1 MGVHEVRRKLADGTT
16 VFYRYAWR
24 GGPRIHADPDTHE
37 YLVEYAKLTRDR
49 EESKRDGLLPG
60 LIYVYRQSAAYTKLS
75 DATKRSYDAAIDE
88 IEAEFV
94 EFPISAISQRGAR
107 STFLEWRDQFLDTPR
122 KADMLI
128 TVLAR
133 ILSVAH
139 DRELIER
146 NPLEKVEKL
155 SAGTRRD
162 TIWTD
167 AQVAKFKA
175 VAGPKLALAIDLARW
190 TGQRQGDLLALTWSA
205 YDGTHISL
213 RQSKTGRQV
222 RVKVSGE
229 LKAVLD
235 STPREAATILTT
247 ARGTPARGAD
257 GQRRSVVRSWT
268 SDGFRASWAK
278 ACDKAGIEGVT
289 FHDLRGTFVTLA
301 YRNGAS
307 IKEVAEVTGHSER
320 DAEAIIRRH
329 YLAGDAAV
337 TKLERRNVSALDSV
351 KQINPRKTGEA

>member
-1 MGVHEVRRKLADGTT
+1 MGVHEVRRRLANGTMAI
-16 VFYRYAWR
+16 YRYAWR
-24 GGPRIHADPDTHE
+24 GGPRMHAEPDTHE
-37 YLVEYAKLTRDR
+37 FLVEYTRLTRDR
-49 EESKRDGLLPG
+49 EEAKRDGFLPG

-75 DATKRSYDAAIDE
+75 AATRRSYDAAIDE

-94 EFPISAISQRGAR
+94 DFPISAISQRGAR
-107 STFLEWRDQFLDTPR
+107 STFLQWRDQFLDTPR

-146 NPLEKVEKL
+146 NPLEKVEKI
-155 SAGTRRD
+155 STGTRRD
-162 TIWTD
+162 AIWTD
-167 AQVAKFKA
+167 EQVARFKA
-175 VAGPKLALAIDLARW
+175 SAGAKLSLAIDLARW

-205 YDGTHISL
+205 YDGTHINL

-222 RVKVSGE
+222 RIKVSEE

-247 ARGTPARGAD
+247 TRGTPARGAD
-257 GQRRSVVRSWT
+257 GQKRSVARSWT
-268 SDGFRASWAK
+268 GDGFRASWAK
-278 ACDKAGIEGVT
+278 ACRKAKIEGVT

-307 IKEVAEVTGHSER
+307 IKEIAEVTGHSER
-320 DAEAIIRRH
+320 DAESIIRKH
-329 YLAGDAAV
+329 YLAGDSAV
-337 TKLERRNVSALDSV
+337 LKLERRNASAPVSV
-351 KQINPRKTGEA
+351 KSGK

>member
-1 MGVHEVRRKLADGTT
+1 MGVHEVKSRLANGTMST
-16 VFYRYAWR
+16 YRYAWR
-24 GGPRIHADPDTHE
+24 GGPRIHAQPETDEFLAE
-37 YLVEYAKLTRDR
+37 YLKLTRDR
-49 EESKRDGLLPG
+49 PEAKREGFLPG

-75 DATKRSYDAAIDE
+75 DATKRSYDAAIDL
-88 IEAEFV
+88 IEAEFA
-94 EFPISAISQRGAR
+94 EFPITAISQRGAR
-107 STFLEWRDQFLDTPR
+107 STFLEWRDEFLETPR

-133 ILSVAH
+133 ILSVAL

-146 NPLEKVEKL
+146 NPLEKVEKI

-167 AQVAKFKA
+167 GQVAKFKA
-175 VAGPKLALAIDLARW
+175 SAGTKLALAIDLARW

-222 RVKVSGE
+222 RIKVSGE

-247 ARGTPARGAD
+247 ARGTPGRGVD
-257 GQRRSVVRSWT
+257 GQRRSVSRSWT

-278 ACDKAGIEGVT
+278 ACVKAKIEGVT

-307 IKEVAEVTGHSER
+307 IKEIAEVTGHSER
-320 DAEAIIRRH
+320 DAESIIRKH

-337 TKLERRNVSALDSV
+337 TKLELGNVPAPVFV
-351 KQINPRKTGEA
+351 KRGE